1 LSLPSISGRHG
12 VSLLAAPATLLLI
25 GMLVVPSLGALVLS
39 FTNYEFGNA
48 AWSFVGIA
56 NYAAMLRDPEFLIS
70 IRNTLVY
77 VAIVVPLSVLL
88 GLSVALLIE
97 TTAGLRAFYRVA
109 YFLPVTAT
117 LVAMATVWEFMFH
130 PSIGLINLT
139 LASIGVAPMR
149 FLGNPHQALYALA
162 TIGVWELVGFNMV
175 LFLAGLSTIPQ
186 ELYDAADVDGV
197 SSAFD
202 RFRTVTWPMLAPT
215 TLFVVIITAV
225 RAFRV
230 FETVAVLTQGG
241 PNKATDVLLYTIY
254 REGFQYFK
262 IGYASAMTM
271 VFLFVTAFLMLMQ
284 MRYFDRRIH
293 YT

>member
-1 LSLPSISGRHG
+1 MASASISGMRNA
-12 VSLLAAPATLLLI
+12 SLLAGPATLLLI

-39 FTNYEFGNA
+39 FTDYEFGNA
-48 AWSFVGIA
+48 AWSFIGIT
-56 NYAAMLRDPEFLIS
+56 NYAAMLHDPEFVIS
-70 IRNTLVY
+70 MRNTLVY

-88 GLSVALLIE
+88 GLGVALLIE
-97 TTAGLRAFYRVA
+97 ATSGMRVFYRVA

-139 LASIGVAPMR
+139 LAWIGVSPR
-149 FLGNPHQALYALA
+149 GFLGNPNQALYALA

-175 LFLAGLSTIPQ
+175 LFLAGLSAIPQ

-197 SSAFD
+197 SAFD

-230 FETVAVLTQGG
+230 FETIAVLTQGG
-241 PNKATDVLLYTIY
+241 PNRATDVLLYAIY

-271 VFLFVTAFLMLMQ
+271 VFLFVTAFLMLLQ

-293 YT
+293 YS